1 MIVLACILACMFA
14 CIQAVVKHAATACG
28 GRKVGCDGWRSNTKW
43 KVPAAVVSLTETGGA
58 SLDTAALVAACRR
71 DILVEKFNQIT
82 SLLHASTVVMSRGGE
97 LTG

>member
-1 MIVLACILACMFA
+1 MLHAYLHVCLHA
-14 CIQAVVKHAATACG
+14 CIQAVVKHTATARG
-28 GRKVGCDGWRSNTKW
+28 GRKVGCDGWRSKTRW

-71 DILVEKFNQIT
+71 DKLVEKFNQIT